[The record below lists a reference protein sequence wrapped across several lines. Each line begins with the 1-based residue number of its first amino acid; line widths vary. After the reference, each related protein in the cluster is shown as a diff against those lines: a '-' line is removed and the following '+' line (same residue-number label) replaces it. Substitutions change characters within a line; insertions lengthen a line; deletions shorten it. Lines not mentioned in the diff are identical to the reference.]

1 MVDLQR
7 PIAGNQALFAAGFK
21 VIDKK
26 AISVLRQTSFE
37 DKNSSR
43 LIRTRILFVRN

>member
-7 PIAGNQALFAAGFK
+7 PIARSETLLAAGFK
-21 VIDKK
+21 VIEKI
-26 AISVLRQTSFE
+26 AMVMLRRTPIA

-43 LIRTRILFVRN
+43 LIHARILFVRN